1 MKVLF
6 VVGPHAS
13 GKTYSIKKCVSES
26 NEKFSIID
34 TGPMMREFHKNSMSD
49 LTIGEWVQELEE
61 IFGKSITSKMITDE
75 VKRRVDIEQNENVII
90 IGYRTIDSIKYLVD
104 NMGIEEFKVLYVDAP
119 ISLLF
124 NNYCEREGNK
134 KTFNEFEYYINEE
147 ERSGLVKL
155 KAYAMCGCE
164 KFEYFYKK
172 SNVETFDNSIK
183 EFFQK
188 GIRKE
193 LKYNE

>member
-13 GKTYSIKKCVSES
+13 GKTYSIRKCI
-26 NEKFSIID
+26 NEMDDNFSIID
-34 TGPMMREFHKNSMSD
+34 TGPMMREFHKNSGTSVS
-49 LTIGEWVQELEE
+49 IGEWVKGLES
-61 IFGKSITSKMITDE
+61 IYGNDITSKMITDE
-75 VKRRVDIEQNENVII
+75 IKRRVKIEQNDNVVI

-104 NMGIEEFKVLYVDAP
+104 DMGILDFKILYVDAP
-119 ISLLF
+119 ISLLYK
-124 NNYCEREGNK
+124 NYCEREGNK

-147 ERSGLVKL
+147 EKSGLIKL
-155 KAYAMCGCE
+155 KAYAMCGSE

-172 SNVETFDNSIK
+172 NNVENFDYSLK
-183 EFFQK
+183 EFFKKQV
-188 GIRKE
+188 RKE